1 MPAVQHAERHA
12 QAVARLGA
20 TIATRYELLDV
31 LGVGGMGVVFL
42 ARHRFTDERVAL
54 KVIHPDL
61 ATNGDVA
68 RRFAREAQA
77 PASIHHPGIVRVFD
91 ASVDESS
98 GEMYLAME
106 LLQGNDLATS
116 LERGAMELRDLVA
129 VTLQVLDALVAAHAR
144 GFVHRDIKPENVF
157 LTPRAEGGWKATL
170 LDFGIARRLDPALNG
185 MTSPGLVVGTLW
197 YMSPEQARG
206 SAVDHRADLWSVGA
220 MLFHALAGRLPFDG
234 DNQNQVLFAIGTE
247 QAPSVTTFRDDLP
260 EGLSALV
267 DRALQHDLDARFQ
280 TAEEMVDALT
290 HVFEALGG
298 DHTQLRVVRRRDQST
313 LPWFE
318 TDAPAE
324 RPRRR
329 APWLALAAAALCFPA
344 IGAFAGVA
352 SRPAVPAPLVASE
365 PVLRS
370 TAAADAQV
378 LRAAAAALVAPTAP
392 SAEAPPRAPV
402 TSAPPPSPR
411 LARTAPRRVPVGPV
425 PARGTVTSPAA
436 TRAPV
441 IARPLRGGI
450 RSAGFDAQ

>member
-1 MPAVQHAERHA
+1 
-12 QAVARLGA
+12 
-20 TIATRYELLDV
+20 
-31 LGVGGMGVVFL
+31 
-42 ARHRFTDERVAL
+42 
-54 KVIHPDL
+54 
-61 ATNGDVA
+61 
-68 RRFAREAQA
+68 
-77 PASIHHPGIVRVFD
+77 
-91 ASVDESS
+91 
-98 GEMYLAME
+98 
-106 LLQGNDLATS
+106 
-116 LERGAMELRDLVA
+116 MELRDLVA

>member
-1 MPAVQHAERHA
+1 VQHAERHA
-12 QAVARLGA
+12 QAVARLGE

-61 ATNGDVA
+61 ATNGDVS

-91 ASVDESS
+91 ASVDEAS

-116 LERGAMELRDLVA
+116 LERGVA
-129 VTLQVLDALVAAHAR
+129 VTLQVLDALAAAHAR

-247 QAPSVTTFRDDLP
+247 QAPSVTSFRSDLP
-260 EGLSALV
+260 EGLAALV
-267 DRALQHDLDARFQ
+267 DRALLHDIDARFQ
-280 TAEEMVDALT
+280 TAADMVDALT

-318 TDAPAE
+318 TDAPAA

-352 SRPAVPAPLVASE
+352 SRPAAPARLVASE
-365 PVLRS
+365 PLLRS
-370 TAAADAQV
+370 TAAADVPV
-378 LRAAAAALVAPTAP
+378 LRAAPAALIAPAP
-392 SAEAPPRAPV
+392 APPEAPPRARAAPAPNAAPHLTRGLPRRAAPRV
-402 TSAPPPSPR
+402 AVSGSAPAP
-411 LARTAPRRVPVGPV
+411 AAPRA
-425 PARGTVTSPAA
+425 PAV
-436 TRAPV
+436 
-441 IARPLRGGI
+441 ARPLRGAI